1 MANGILNDGSN
12 TNPIALPDQTDTVL
26 YVVPANTFT
35 VCTVNLVNRHATDT
49 ANVRIAIADSAT
61 PTTADF
67 IEFDADLVAGGVLE
81 RTGLVIN
88 AAKYLVVY
96 ANGGLVSA
104 MAMGIETAT
113 A

>member
-12 TNPIALPDQTDTVL
+12 TNPVALSDVTDTTL
-26 YVVPANTFT
+26 YVVPANTFVVAT
-35 VCTVNLVNRHATDT
+35 VSMVNRHATDT
-49 ANVRIAIADSAT
+49 ASVRLAIADSAT
-61 PTTADF
+61 PTTADY

-88 AAKYLVVY
+88 AGKYLVAY
-96 ANGGLVSA
+96 TSGGSVSV

>member
-81 RTGLVIN
+81 RTGVVLDTTRQV
-88 AAKYLVVY
+88 VVY
-96 ANGGLVSA
+96 ADSLGCSA
-104 MAMGIETAT
+104 MVYGLETAT

>member
-12 TNPIALPDQTDTVL
+12 TNPVALSDATDTVL
-26 YVVPANTFT
+26 YVVPANTFVVAT
-35 VCTVNLVNRHATDT
+35 VSMVNRHATDT
-49 ANVRIAIADSAT
+49 ANVRLAIADSAT
-61 PTTADF
+61 PTIADY

-88 AAKYLVVY
+88 SGKYLVAY
-96 ANGGLVSA
+96 TSGGSVSA